1 MRPQPLTLLV
11 LLAVLT
17 GCSATGSSSSDSSGS
32 AKSASAPGTSSAPV
46 ASVALVEARRAV
58 VRTAVIA
65 VTVDDAAASADAA
78 VLLARTV
85 GGLVESDRRSQDGP
99 GGASLVLRV
108 PPRTVERTLADLS
121 RLGEETSRDVGDKD
135 VTEQS
140 VDLASRLATQRASVE
155 RVRALLARATNLGEI
170 TSIEAQ
176 LTRRQAD
183 LDSLQSRVDALAQQV
198 DLATVTVQV
207 TGRGARAAASSDPG
221 FLDGLGGGWDAL
233 VGTTR
238 IASLVAG
245 AVLPFLPLLLI
256 ALLGRVLW
264 RRRRI
269 PAPTT

>member
-1 MRPQPLTLLV
+1 MRRQPFALLV

-17 GCSATGSSSSDSSGS
+17 GCSASESASSDSSGS
-32 AKSASAPGTSSAPV
+32 ARSASAPGDSSAPV
-46 ASVALVEARRAV
+46 VSAALIEARRAV

-78 VLLARTV
+78 VSLTRTV

-108 PPRTVERTLADLS
+108 PPATVERTLADLS
-121 RLGEETSRDVGDKD
+121 RLGKETSRDVGNKD

-170 TSIEAQ
+170 TNIEAQ
-176 LTRRQAD
+176 LTRREAD
-183 LDSLQSRVDALAQQV
+183 LGSLQSRVDALAKQV
-198 DLATVTVQV
+198 DLATVSVEL
-207 TGRGARAAASSDPG
+207 TGRGTRAAASADPG
-221 FLDGLGGGWDAL
+221 FLDGLSGGWEAL
-233 VGTTR
+233 VGSAR
-238 IASLVAG
+238 VASLIAG
-245 AVLPFLPLLLI
+245 AALPFLPLLLI